1 VSDFAL
7 AWSGRVAAWDAALTA
22 VRACLRSRGLL
33 EVTTPVRVA
42 EPAPEPWIEPVACAP
57 GFLSTS
63 PELAMK
69 RMLCRGA
76 GSIFEVA
83 HVLRKSEHGALHRE
97 EFHLVEWYR
106 VPESGPAGLDAVIG
120 DVEAI
125 VAAVFA
131 AVAPWR
137 IEPALAPRSWT
148 RIAFFHLVERTTGLV
163 LDGTEDDEALARACA
178 ASSIGA
184 LPEPAA
190 SDPEVRTLERWT
202 AFFTAVS
209 DAALD
214 PWLAEQA
221 RAGQGV
227 HVLEFPAVLA
237 ALAEHDRDAN
247 GRAIAARFESHA
259 CARELCN
266 GYREL
271 RDATEQRRR
280 FAQVLALRD
289 AHGLAP
295 LPMPEA
301 FLADLATLGLPACAG
316 AALGLDRLLAA
327 ALGVTTLDEMTLHLD
342 AP

>member
-1 VSDFAL
+1 M
-7 AWSGRVAAWDAALTA
+7 
-22 VRACLRSRGLL
+22 
-33 EVTTPVRVA
+33 
-42 EPAPEPWIEPVACAP
+42 EPAPEPWIEPVAAPP
-57 GFLSTS
+57 GFLATS

-97 EFHLVEWYR
+97 EFHLIEWYR
-106 VPESGPAGLDAVIG
+106 VDEGLDAVIA

-125 VAAVFA
+125 VDEVFD

-137 IEPALAPRSWT
+137 TGEAAAPRAWM
-148 RIAFFHLVERTTGLV
+148 RVGFFDLVATTSGLV
-163 LDGTEDDEALARACA
+163 LRGDEDDDALARACA
-178 ASSIGA
+178 SAKIGA

-190 SDPEVRTLERWT
+190 RDPDVRTLERWN

-209 DAALD
+209 DAFLD
-214 PWLAEQA
+214 PWLAATAQ
-221 RAGQGV
+221 AGQGV
-227 HVLEFPAVLA
+227 HVVEFPAVLA
-237 ALAEHDRDAN
+237 ALAEHERDAN
-247 GRAIAARFESHA
+247 GRATAARFESHA

-271 RDATEQRRR
+271 RDAIEQRRR
-280 FAQVLALRD
+280 FAHVLALRD
-289 AHGLAP
+289 AHRLAP

-301 FLADLATLGLPACAG
+301 FLAELATLGLPPCSG

-327 ALGVTTLDEMTLHLD
+327 ALGAATLDDVTLHLG